1 MWGTKGDLKDIWKKM
16 RPISTCLE
24 VKPKLHKR
32 FDEFCT
38 NVYSPNCKNVSTY
51 TTYYVNIVL

>member
-51 TTYYVNIVL
+51 TTY